1 MRMKKTTMGD
11 VPKGKRWSHFWF
23 YYEKAFFLS
32 IFLGG
37 MLLYTLYL
45 ALVKPEA
52 DLSVMILS
60 DQFSFQCEAAL
71 RETFNQWEQLDTNGD
86 GNVRINLDYISFD
99 TEPQELS
106 LEQRMELMTILSSGN
121 TNLFLAN
128 KDAMA
133 WLASQGLLATQADG
147 TPISI
152 AVSHIPFFQNDDYT
166 AIRDLTICFY
176 IQNKVSLMTVL
187 FDIFEVI

>member
-1 MRMKKTTMGD
+1 M
-11 VPKGKRWSHFWF
+11 
-23 YYEKAFFLS
+23 
-32 IFLGG
+32 
-37 MLLYTLYL
+37 YTLYL

-60 DQFSFQCEAAL
+60 DQFSFQCEVAL
-71 RETFNQWEQLDTNGD
+71 RETFNQREQLDTNGD

-152 AVSHIPFFQNDDYT
+152 AVSQIPFFQNDDYT